1 LLYFEGFSKEE
12 RLKTLLCALATVFW
26 GLVQAQTPWTCPAG
40 FEGQQLN
47 VYNWSTYVADNTI
60 PDFEELCGVAVTY
73 DTYPTDSDMLSRIRQ
88 GNPGYDIVVPTAG
101 TAQVMI
107 EEGLLEPL
115 EFTNIPNFANIA
127 PIYVN
132 PVYDPEN
139 QYTVPYQVG
148 GLGVAYNR
156 EKVSEDITS
165 WYDVF
170 NYEGPVAWIE
180 DYRVMLAI
188 ALNLLG
194 YDPNSH
200 SPDEIN
206 EAKNFL
212 IENGQNVVTI
222 AQDDGQELL
231 VRGEV
236 DIVLEYSGDIFQIIA
251 ECSCDTYVYVNPV
264 EGAFFSTDVMGVPV
278 GAPNKALAEVFINYI
293 LDPQVGADISNYTTY
308 ASPNQAAIDQKL
320 ISEETLTNPAIYP
333 PAEVQANFFTT
344 VQNAESEPLY
354 IDAWDEVKIEL
365 GQ

>member
-1 LLYFEGFSKEE
+1 LKEE
-12 RLKTLLCALATVFW
+12 TLKPLIRTLAIFVISMV
-26 GLVQAQTPWTCPAG
+26 GIQNIQAQTTWTCPEG
-40 FEGQQLN
+40 FEGQQLS
-47 VYNWSTYVADNTI
+47 VYNWSTYIADNTI
-60 PDFEELCGVAVTY
+60 PNFEELCGVTVTY
-73 DTYPTDSDMLSRIRQ
+73 DTYPTDGDMLSRIRQ
-88 GNPGYDIVVPTAG
+88 GNPGYDIIIPTAG

-115 EFTNIPNFANIA
+115 EFANIPNFVNIA

-156 EKVSEDITS
+156 EKVGKEITS

-170 NYEGPVAWIE
+170 SYEGPVAWIE

-200 SPDEIN
+200 NPDEVN
-206 EAKNFL
+206 EAKDFL
-212 IENGQNVVTI
+212 IENGKNVVTI

-236 DIVLEYSGDIFQIIA
+236 DIVLEYSGDIFQVIK
-251 ECSCDTYVYVNPV
+251 ECACDTYVYVNPV
-264 EGAFFSTDVMGVPV
+264 EGTYFSTDVIGIPV
-278 GAPNKALAEVFINYI
+278 DAPNKALAEVFIDYI
-293 LDPQVGADISNYTTY
+293 LDPHVGADISNYTTY

-320 ISEETLTNPAIYP
+320 ISEATLTNPSIYP
-333 PAEVQANFFTT
+333 PNEVKAKLFTT
-344 VQNAESEPLY
+344 VENLETEVFY
-354 IDAWDEVKIEL
+354 TEAWDEVKIKL

>member
-1 LLYFEGFSKEE
+1 MKKAIF
-12 RLKTLLCALATVFW
+12 LAVLVV
-26 GLVQAQTPWTCPAG
+26 GLGTAQTSWTCPEGFAG
-40 FEGQQLN
+40 QTLS
-47 VYNWSTYVADNTI
+47 VYNWSTYIADNTI
-60 PDFEELCGVAVTY
+60 PDFEELCGVTVTY
-73 DTYPTDSDMLSRIRQ
+73 DTYPTDGDMLSRIRQ

-115 EFTNIPNFANIA
+115 DFNNIPNFANVA

-132 PVYDPEN
+132 AVYDPEN
-139 QYTVPYQVG
+139 EYTVPYQVG

-156 EKVSEDITS
+156 EKVGGDITS

-170 NYEGPVAWIE
+170 RYEGPVAWIE

-194 YDPNSH
+194 YDPNSRN
-200 SPDEIN
+200 PDEIT
-206 EAKNFL
+206 EAKDFL
-212 IENGQNVVTI
+212 IENGKNVVTI

-231 VRGEV
+231 LRGEV
-236 DIVLEYSGDIFQIIA
+236 DIVLEYSGDIFQVIA
-251 ECSCDTYVYVNPV
+251 ECACDTYTYVNPV
-264 EGAFFSTDVMGVPV
+264 EGTFFSTDVMGVPID
-278 GAPNKALAEVFINYI
+278 APNKALAEVFIDYI

-320 ISEETLTNPAIYP
+320 ISEDLLTNQSIYP
-333 PAEVQANFFTT
+333 PDEVKAKLFTT
-344 VQNAESEPLY
+344 VEDLETEVY
-354 IDAWDEVKIEL
+354 YTEAWDEVKIKL